1 MGFYEFLRSVFVS
14 VVRPSFFNSVLAC
27 RSATFR
33 KAASSTLK
41 FTRVAGPLSSIPR
54 EHFRKFC
61 FLFLYPS
68 FCQIISSF
76 LWFVF
81 CCRRIFWHILTPFYV
96 RATCRVFLT
105 SLPRFSLE
113 RPEIEIPGGGVRG
126 MEKYF
131 ICFRS
136 NFLLRRTCSASPSP
150 CAACCGVHYI
160 TVLSYQRTA
169 PPPDRLCS
177 PASILFCGELLFPGL
192 MSSTLRAP
200 ARTSAMQRSHLPH
213 WIR

>member
-33 KAASSTLK
+33 KAASSITE
-41 FTRVAGPLSSIPR
+41 FTRGSPVLVFDPR

-81 CCRRIFWHILTPFYV
+81 CCRRIFWHILTPLLCARDLQSF
-96 RATCRVFLT
+96 FDLT
-105 SLPRFSLE
+105 PSVLFG
-113 RPEIEIPGGGVRG
+113 RPEIEIPGVGFV
-126 MEKYF
+126 EWK
-131 ICFRS
+131 
-136 NFLLRRTCSASPSP
+136 N
-150 CAACCGVHYI
+150 
-160 TVLSYQRTA
+160 
-169 PPPDRLCS
+169 
-177 PASILFCGELLFPGL
+177 ILFAFDQISFCVERVA
-192 MSSTLRAP
+192 LRL
-200 ARTSAMQRSHLPH
+200 RLVLPVVVF
-213 WIR
+213 IT

>member
-1 MGFYEFLRSVFVS
+1 MNFCEAFFVS

-33 KAASSTLK
+33 KAASSITE
-41 FTRVAGPLSSIPR
+41 FTRGSSVLVFDPR

-81 CCRRIFWHILTPFYV
+81 RCRRIFWHILTPLLCARDLQSF
-96 RATCRVFLT
+96 FDLT
-105 SLPRFSLE
+105 PSVLFG

-150 CAACCGVHYI
+150 CAVCCGVHHI
-160 TVLSYQRTA
+160 TVPSYRRTA

-177 PASILFCGELLFPGL
+177 PASILFCGELLFRG
-192 MSSTLRAP
+192 
-200 ARTSAMQRSHLPH
+200 
-213 WIR
+213 